1 MKIVAGD
8 ILRRTLKMK
17 MIKFE
22 DQWYDVNDIKRIELC
37 DSGTKFRVFMTDG
50 TIKRLGKPQGWDGK
64 EIFITR

>member
-1 MKIVAGD
+1 
-8 ILRRTLKMK
+8 MK

-37 DSGTKFRVFMTDG
+37 DHGTKFRVFMTNG